1 MENLLSVPIKDDIY
15 YVGTNDRTTPLFEGM
30 WPLPHGIAYN
40 SFIIK
45 GEKNIIVD
53 LVRVNTVSVY
63 LDKIKEILDGED
75 LDYIIINHMEPDH
88 TSSIKAVLDIY
99 PNAKL
104 ITNKKAV
111 ALLESYYDIDDN
123 IEVVKDG
130 DTLKLGDRE
139 FTFYM
144 TPMVHW
150 PESMVTYE
158 AATKTLFSQD
168 IFGGFGTLDGAIFDD
183 QIEFTK
189 RYLEESTRY
198 FINIVGKYSQ
208 QALKAVGRLAAL
220 DIELICPVHG
230 PVWRDNPKR
239 IIDLYTSLAKQE
251 TIDGCVVIY
260 GSMYGNTEQ
269 MAEAVAKGLV
279 KGGLKDVKIRDITKT
294 SNSYLLS
301 DIWRYKGVI
310 LGSCSYDNNL
320 FPPMDYLL
328 SEISHQRMKNNYWGI
343 FGSYSWSGG
352 ALKTLKKYMEDG
364 KYDVLETQPEIKGSA
379 NDEEIETLIAFGEEM
394 AAKILNK

>member
-208 QALKAVGRLAAL
+208 QTLKALGRLAAL

>member
-208 QALKAVGRLAAL
+208 QALKALGRLAAL

>member
-15 YVGTNDRTTPLFEGM
+15 FIGTNDRQTPLFEGM
-30 WPLPHGIAYN
+30 WPLPNGVAYN
-40 SFIIK
+40 SYLIK
-45 GEKNIIVD
+45 GDKNIIVD

-63 LDKIKEILDGED
+63 MNKIRELLDGEE

-88 TSSIKAVLDIY
+88 SSAIKAVLDVY
-99 PNAKL
+99 PNVKI

-111 ALLESYYDIDDN
+111 DMLDIYYEVTDN
-123 IEVVKDG
+123 IEVVKEG
-130 DTLKLGDRE
+130 DTLELGNRK

-158 AATKTLFSQD
+158 EATKTLFSQD

-183 QIEFTK
+183 QIEFNK
-189 RYLEESTRY
+189 HYQEEITRY
-198 FINIVGKYSQ
+198 FINIVGKYSS
-208 QALKAVGRLAAL
+208 QALKALQKLENL

-230 PVWRDNPKR
+230 PVWRDNPQKV
-239 IIDLYTSLAKQE
+239 IDLYTSLTKQE
-251 TIDGCVVIY
+251 TVDGCVVIY

-269 MAEAVAKGLV
+269 MAEAVAKGLA
-279 KGGLKDVKIRDITKT
+279 KGGIKDIKIRDITKT

-310 LGSCSYDNNL
+310 LGSCSYDNHL

-352 ALKTLKKYMEDG
+352 ALRNLKKYMEDG
-364 KYDVLETQPEIKGSA
+364 KYDVLDTQLEIKGA
-379 NDEEIETLIAFGEEM
+379 ATDEEIEALINFGKEM

>member
-1 MENLLSVPIKDDIY
+1 
-15 YVGTNDRTTPLFEGM
+15 M
-30 WPLPHGIAYN
+30 WPLTNGVAYN
-40 SFIIK
+40 SYLIK
-45 GEKNIIVD
+45 GDKNIIVD

-63 LDKIKEILDGED
+63 MNKIRELLDGEE

-88 TSSIKAVLDIY
+88 SSAIKAVLDIY
-99 PNAKL
+99 PNVKI

-111 ALLESYYDIDDN
+111 DMLNIYYEVTEN
-123 IEVVKDG
+123 IEVVKEG
-130 DTLKLGDRE
+130 DTLELGNRK

-158 AATKTLFSQD
+158 EATKTLFSQD

-183 QIEFTK
+183 QIEFSK
-189 RYLEESTRY
+189 HYQEEITRY
-198 FINIVGKYSQ
+198 FINIVGKYSS
-208 QALKAVGRLAAL
+208 QALKALQKLESL

-230 PVWRDNPKR
+230 PVWRDNPQKV
-239 IIDLYTSLAKQE
+239 IDLYTSLAKQE
-251 TIDGCVVIY
+251 TVDGCVVIY

-269 MAEAVAKGLV
+269 MAEAVAKGLA
-279 KGGLKDVKIRDITKT
+279 KGGIKDIKIRDITKT

-352 ALKTLKKYMEDG
+352 ALKNLKKYMEDG
-364 KYDVLETQPEIKGSA
+364 KYDVLDTQLEIKGA
-379 NDEEIETLIAFGEEM
+379 ATDEEIEALINFGKEM

>member
-53 LVRVNTVSVY
+53 LVRVYTVSVY

-208 QALKAVGRLAAL
+208 QALKALGRLAAL